1 MSRLVTWKVRHA
13 NGKTVLV
20 SIPKMSRAK
29 VKALLEQDAK
39 SDGTTVVFFTDR
51 HSAGDVF

>member
-29 VKALLEQDAK
+29 VKALLDLDAK
-39 SDGTTVVFFTDR
+39 TDDTTVVFFTDK
-51 HSAGDVF
+51 HSAGHVF

>member
-29 VKALLEQDAK
+29 VKALLDLDAK
-39 SDGTTVVFFTDR
+39 TDGTTVVFFTDK
-51 HSAGDVF
+51 HSAGHVF